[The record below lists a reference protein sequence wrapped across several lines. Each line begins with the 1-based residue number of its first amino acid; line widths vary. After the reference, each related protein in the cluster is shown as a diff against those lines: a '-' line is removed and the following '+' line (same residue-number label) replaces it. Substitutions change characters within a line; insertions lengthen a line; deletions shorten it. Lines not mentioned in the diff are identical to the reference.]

1 MVAAV
6 AVAIAAINIIATTAA
21 AATTV
26 AVVAVGDLYVVAS
39 TVLRRGIKFRYSV
52 YKAISNNFSALFC
65 LCNRRNSIFFFCINL
80 ERKNW
85 KSVKKRITIRSR
97 A

>member
-6 AVAIAAINIIATTAA
+6 AVPIAAINIIATTAA
-21 AATTV
+21 AAAAATTTV

-65 LCNRRNSIFFFCINL
+65 LCNRRNSIFSFVLICKEKIGSPL
-80 ERKNW
+80 KNE
-85 KSVKKRITIRSR
+85 
-97 A
+97 